1 MNRSTLARRY
11 APLAALA
18 AVQLLIIAT
27 VPSTA
32 PSTVAADGGGFV
44 SPDGGVAA
52 DGSASTEE
60 TVPGDV
66 PGDGA
71 AVDGAV
77 DGSTATGGSAAT
89 GGSTATGTASGGGG
103 TARPG
108 ATAGGATA
116 GGGAAPAGGG
126 AAAGGT
132 AAASGDTSHC
142 VDGRQF
148 DPGIYYW
155 APKCVAK
162 FTGKNPGASYQGVT
176 DKEVKVVIYRGKPN
190 PAVDAILSAIG
201 ANPPEADV
209 TEFTQKAVTYINSK
223 FEFYGRKLV
232 VKEVKGNCDTVPP
245 DYVCLRG
252 EMRKIVTEEQPF
264 LVQWGTP
271 LASPAFDELSA
282 QKVVNVGG
290 WHFRDSFS
298 QQRRPYHWDAQI
310 SGTNAAKQ
318 AAEWY
323 CKKLAGKKAVFAGE
337 TGTDTTKQNPPTN
350 DIRNKTRILGVISTD
365 DPENQGAINTV
376 FKPELAKCG
385 IKVVHEF
392 YYAQDISRAEEQR
405 RLGVAKMRE
414 EPEATTIAF
423 FGDAVAPVFLY
434 RTCQEQSYFP
444 EQIMVGFGGMDAD
457 AAGQGYDTGSSLCQE
472 CHQYE
477 NAFGLSSQ
485 PDLQNVSDNEAVKIY
500 KAGGGTK
507 NIDWKTYSTNI
518 GDLNYLMLDAIL
530 IQGAGPTLTPA
541 NVEKGA
547 FAGGGRGGSPESLDF
562 RFNKRAF
569 KPGSYA
575 WFQDMAEVYWSQKEV
590 SNFNGKK
597 GPSGGG
603 SYHEIG
609 DRRYGQGEYQQ
620 GDPAIP
626 PKPR

>member
-32 PSTVAADGGGFV
+32 PTTVAAEGGAFTPSGDVAGDGG
-44 SPDGGVAA
+44 AA
-52 DGSASTEE
+52 LTEE
-60 TVPGDV
+60 TVPGEV
-66 PGDGA
+66 PA
-71 AVDGAV
+71 DGAV
-77 DGSTATGGSAAT
+77 TDPATAAA
-89 GGSTATGTASGGGG
+89 GGGG
-103 TARPG
+103 GATTGGGAAAARPG
-108 ATAGGATA
+108 ATAGGGAVA
-116 GGGAAPAGGG
+116 GGGAASGGGG
-126 AAAGGT
+126 AAPGAT
-132 AAASGDTSHC
+132 AASGDTSHC

-162 FTGKNPGASYQGVT
+162 FTGKNPGATYQGVT
-176 DKEVKVVIYRGKPN
+176 DKEVKVILYRGKPN
-190 PAVDAILSAIG
+190 AAVDAILDAIG
-201 ANPPEADV
+201 ANPSDSDV
-209 TEFTQKAVTYINSK
+209 SEFTQKAVSYINSK

-232 VKEVKGNCDTVPP
+232 VEEFKGKCETVPP

-252 EMRKIVTEEQPF
+252 EMRDIVRDKQPF

-290 WHFRDSFS
+290 QHFRDSFS
-298 QQRRPYHWDAQI
+298 QQRRPYHWDVAI
-310 SGTNAAKQ
+310 SGTVAAKQ

-323 CKKLAGKKAVFAGE
+323 CRKLAGKKAVFAGA
-337 TGTDTTKQNPPTN
+337 TGPDSTSQNPPVD
-350 DIRNKTRILGVISTD
+350 DIQSKPRVLGVISTD
-365 DPENQGAINTV
+365 DPENQGTITSV

-385 IKVVHEF
+385 VRVEHEF
-392 YYAQDISRAEEQR
+392 YYAQDISRAQEQR
-405 RLGVAKMRE
+405 TAGVAKMRE
-414 EPEATTIAF
+414 APESTTIAF

-444 EQIMVGFGGMDAD
+444 EQVIVGFGGMDAD
-457 AAGQGYDTGSSLCQE
+457 AAGQSYDTSGTLCAG
-472 CHQYE
+472 CHQFE
-477 NAFGLSSQ
+477 NAFGLASVPQ
-485 PDLQNVSDNEAVKIY
+485 LRPVSDNEAVRVY
-500 KAGGGTK
+500 KAGGGTRS
-507 NIDWKTYSTNI
+507 IDWNKYVTNI
-518 GDLNYLMLDAIL
+518 ADLNYLMLDASL

-547 FAGGGRGGSPESLDF
+547 FAAGVRGGSPETLDF
-562 RFNKRAF
+562 HFNRRGF

-575 WFQDMAEVYWSQKEV
+575 WSLDMSEVYWSQSEKSE
-590 SNFNGKK
+590 FNGKA
-597 GPSGGG
+597 G
-603 SYHEIG
+603 SYHELG
-609 DRRYGQGEYQQ
+609 DRRYGVGEYQA